1 MTNEDLRP
9 TVGQMLRM
17 TGANTA
23 TFMEQV
29 ADHIEKLEMEVARLQ
44 ERVAKF
50 ESEENADLGSKL
62 QD

>member
-1 MTNEDLRP
+1 MSNEDLKP

-29 ADHIEKLEMEVARLQ
+29 AQHVEKLEAEVAQLAQ
-44 ERVAKF
+44 RVAELEAANDIK
-50 ESEENADLGSKL
+50 
-62 QD
+62 